1 MQVTHSDDYITHAVI
16 GGGKTIDFGISNN
29 AEFFHILS
37 STLYTNQELA
47 VVREV
52 LCNAWDAHIEAGCTD
67 KAVIV
72 STKDS
77 KFSVQDF
84 GHGIHKEKIGP
95 IYGTYGAS
103 TKKND
108 GGQTGGFGLGCK
120 APFAYTDHFEVT
132 SCHDGVKTV
141 YSMSKSSA
149 EVGGKPSIIPI
160 ASFPTVESG
169 ITVSLAFK
177 QASDRYTFERYIKH
191 ITRNGEMKVELDGK
205 LLEVHPF
212 SSMTENFLV
221 TTQLNQDHPS
231 SERLYVRY
239 GNVVYPIPD
248 NGAYTSNYKY
258 IEHYLKQLQ
267 QGYSSRY
274 SIVFQAPA
282 HSIGVTPSRESL
294 SMQEHTLKTLQ
305 ALLTAFVDRLNQV
318 EKTQSVIV
326 MKQSIEKTAAEGKT
340 GLLLH
345 ASDAIPGLL
354 KASNVAPQYILSSTE
369 LINAKVAYMYPQF
382 NGFRYADIFNRVDAA
397 MKAGVGDRG
406 LLQSYRAALLKEKLS
421 KYRESDW
428 FHKQIAG
435 PLLAAMSS
443 APEDKLAKSPVKK
456 VPDVSV
462 DRLLAYGH
470 MHSIHSH
477 SFRDG
482 SASFKGLV
490 VPLVQAKKLPLDQYL
505 PYLRNIV
512 VISHTKIG
520 VKDALKNV
528 SEFRAADN
536 KPYGFLLYH
545 VHRSKAKTEAAIEF
559 FKKRRMVVI
568 DITDQ
573 QQLESKETRAPV
585 ITRKKGL
592 ACASS
597 ALVADRVDLSL
608 VMLNDVKRIE
618 KPEWISKVST
628 SDYAT
633 NGGNFDKFSNED
645 TVAIV
650 RLFGSVGGI
659 YVSSLQKKNY
669 TSNGAVH
676 LVKYVHDKVCA
687 EIMSN
692 PRIKEHLSLKV
703 SGAPHYWDSFCS
715 SELLAKEFGLVTNIT
730 EQDRLYLQLYNSLLD
745 KSYYNRTT
753 YPELT
758 KVMAYSAAIQVN
770 TVAITLVDN
779 LKAIDHYL
787 DVRNF
792 VSKLK
797 SKSSTLAVK
806 SKLLEILHLALKP

>member
-1 MQVTHSDDYITHAVI
+1 MQVTHNDAHITHAVM
-16 GGGKTIDFGISNN
+16 GGGKTIDFGISSS
-29 AEFFHILS
+29 AEFFNILS

-47 VVREV
+47 VAREV
-52 LCNAWDAHIEAGCTD
+52 LCNAWDAHIDAGITD
-67 KAVIV
+67 QAVIV
-72 STKDS
+72 TTTDGKFTVKDS
-77 KFSVQDF
+77 GK
-84 GHGIHKEKIGP
+84 GIPKDQIGA

-120 APFAYTDHFEVT
+120 APFAYTEHFEVI
-132 SCHDGVKTV
+132 SSNQGEKTI

-149 EVGGKPSIIPI
+149 EAGGKPGIIPI
-160 ASFPTVESG
+160 ASFPTAESG
-169 ITVSLAFK
+169 ISVSMAFK
-177 QASDRYTFERYIKH
+177 KPSDRSTF
-191 ITRNGEMKVELDGK
+191 ITYVKKIAANGEMKVELDGV

-212 SSMTENFLV
+212 SRMTEDFMV
-221 TTQLNQDHPS
+221 LNGLSGEAIND
-231 SERLYVRY
+231 RIFVRY
-239 GNVVYPIPD
+239 GNVIYPVDSHISYEKQYSFIK
-248 NGAYTSNYKY
+248 GYLSELSYNYR
-258 IEHYLKQLQ
+258 LQ
-267 QGYSSRY
+267 YK
-274 SIVFQAPA
+274 IVFQAPA

-305 ALLTAFVDRLNQV
+305 TLLTAFVDCLNQV

-326 MKQSIEKTAAEGKT
+326 MKQSIEQIAAEGKT

-354 KASNVAPQYILSSTE
+354 KANNEAPEYMLTSTE
-369 LINAKVAYMYPQF
+369 LINAKVAYKYPQF
-382 NGFRYADIFNRVDAA
+382 DGFRYADILNRVEAV

-406 LLQSYRAALLKEKLS
+406 LLQSYRAALLKQKLPE
-421 KYRESDW
+421 YRESDW
-428 FHKQIAG
+428 FHKQIVGSVLTAIKKDSE
-435 PLLAAMSS
+435 MSS
-443 APEDKLAKSPVKK
+443 
-456 VPDVSV
+456 

-470 MHSIHSH
+470 MYARKES
-477 SFRDG
+477 SFYDG
-482 SASFKGLV
+482 CDSFKEV
-490 VPLVQAKKLPLDQYL
+490 VIPLVQAKKLPLDQYL

-528 SEFRAADN
+528 TEFRAADN

-559 FKKRRMVVI
+559 FNKRRMVVI

-573 QQLESKETRAPV
+573 QKLESKETRASAIP
-585 ITRKKGL
+585 RKKGL
-592 ACASS
+592 ACVSS
-597 ALVADRVDLSL
+597 ALVADRINLSL
-608 VMLNDVKRIE
+608 TALNDAKRIE
-618 KPEWISKVST
+618 KPEWISKVNT
-628 SDYAT
+628 SVYAT

-645 TVAIV
+645 TAAIV

-659 YVSSLQKKNY
+659 YVSSLQEKNY

-703 SGAPHYWDSFCS
+703 SNAPYYWDRFCS
-715 SELLAKEFGLVTNIT
+715 SELLAKEFGLVINIT
-730 EQDRLYLQLYNSLLD
+730 EQDRLYLQLYNYLID

-753 YPELT
+753 YPELI
-758 KVMAYSAAIQVN
+758 KAMAYSTAIQIN
-770 TVAITLVDN
+770 PEAIKLADS
-779 LKAIDHYL
+779 LKKADSYL
-787 DVRNF
+787 DVD
-792 VSKLK
+792 VMITKLR
-797 SKSSTLAVK
+797 SKSSTPALK